1 MNHKKAIAYIRVS
14 TTHQDVERQRIK
26 FKEYCKN
33 NNLQAN
39 EEIIDFGISGAKS
52 DRPGY
57 LRLQALTGK
66 DADILVVSE
75 LSRLSRQEEILETIN
90 IIQNIVYNGLSLIFL
105 DAPSKVYEAHST
117 LDITEL
123 IILLVGAFRAAQD
136 RKEIKRKNQEGK
148 QALLSQ
154 NPNGSRPKKILIENE
169 EEVANV
175 KKIFQLALE
184 GYSLGKIA
192 KYFNNRNI
200 LFRGHF
206 VTRQLLS
213 VLVRN
218 ILYKGIRRRIHSF
231 DRKDNPNIIENKIT
245 PIISESDFERVNQ
258 MLKDNHKF
266 CSTGNNYFNT
276 LRGII
281 KCRCG
286 RGMMVKDKGYASGI
300 KKMVYRCNDVSAKD
314 NPIHCQYKDEI
325 SYQ

>member
-14 TTHQDVERQRIK
+14 TTHQDVERQKIK

-154 NPNGSRPKKILIENE
+154 NPYAVVDAKIPY
-169 EEVANV
+169 
-175 KKIFQLALE
+175 
-184 GYSLGKIA
+184 GYNAI
-192 KYFNNRNI
+192 
-200 LFRGHF
+200 
-206 VTRQLLS
+206 
-213 VLVRN
+213 
-218 ILYKGIRRRIHSF
+218 
-231 DRKDNPNIIENKIT
+231 
-245 PIISESDFERVNQ
+245 
-258 MLKDNHKF
+258 
-266 CSTGNNYFNT
+266 
-276 LRGII
+276 
-281 KCRCG
+281 
-286 RGMMVKDKGYASGI
+286 
-300 KKMVYRCNDVSAKD
+300 
-314 NPIHCQYKDEI
+314 
-325 SYQ
+325 

>member
-154 NPNGSRPKKILIENE
+154 NPYAVVDAKIPYGYNAIYNPNGNRPKKILIENE

-200 LFRGHF
+200 LFRGNF

-286 RGMMVKDKGYASGI
+286 RGMMVKDKGYTSGI
-300 KKMVYRCNDVSAKD
+300 KKMV
-314 NPIHCQYKDEI
+314 
-325 SYQ
+325 